1 MIDLSK
7 LEAVLNYADNHQV
20 KNVVFNLDL
29 RFRECNTPTK
39 RSSLFTYLKRW
50 SERQHNE
57 LNSPIRSKEPKPK
70 LLGIAIRT
78 RRRKCVVLVYFR

>member
-39 RSSLFTYLKRW
+39 RLSLFTNLKRW
-50 SERQHNE
+50 SERQHSLKNQN
-57 LNSPIRSKEPKPK
+57 LN
-70 LLGIAIRT
+70 
-78 RRRKCVVLVYFR
+78 Y

>member
-1 MIDLSK
+1 MIDLSD

-20 KNVVFNLDL
+20 KNVAFNLDL
-29 RFRECNTPTK
+29 SFRACNTPTK
-39 RSSLFTYLKRW
+39 RLSLFTYLKRW
-50 SERQHNE
+50 SESQYNE
-57 LNSPIRSKEPKPK
+57 LNSPIRSKERKPK

>member
-29 RFRECNTPTK
+29 RLRECNTPTK

-50 SERQHNE
+50 LERQHNE

-70 LLGIAIRT
+70 LLGIATRT